1 MPKGS
6 VNSLHYTSY
15 QDSVPPADQWEQIT
29 ENGHLTIGRWHNF
42 FHTSLAAWEQEW
54 HGFPKRGIG
63 AHISFNIEESIF
75 PYLGFY
81 DKTDGPHPLWPTWNS
96 IKDVTTLAEFA
107 GGTKTYQ
114 QIRDD
119 GEWTAEMDT
128 RFANRM
134 ALSLMVFGQGGAYT
148 GTGFSYWHVE
158 PQTDKLNSEDIFLG
172 EKNMRFWHVPGYSST
187 NKTITL
193 NGRTYPA
200 PDGHFQ
206 KLQTFHDDYK
216 YIIDLSYIKSNTEY
230 NLEPDSRSMQRFLRT
245 RHVTADAI
253 GRDMINM
260 DRMMRN
266 HGKLIANVFQ
276 QQHYAEQNLFS
287 PYSWYDAS
295 EKIDLPPYIVYSQRT
310 IREFIWSGI
319 PGSGYF
325 GFDNYITDNTMPREV
340 VPSHQLAT
348 HMRYNKYWDTYHA
361 ISAAGN
367 TFRNFHGFLKTA
379 ILTFNLEIKPQGSS
393 SFSIY
398 NGLDAFGR
406 TSGGGNYAMKP
417 AIATK
422 HSFNAQGLTI
432 VFCVGHEQEVDDV
445 RTDHFRI
452 PNIMGTNYIEVT
464 YKGIGTRWFEV
475 FIPNGAT
482 GRKFTAYSLVQGR
495 EVPGSDGYII

>member
-1 MPKGS
+1 MGQELQRTVSGVTKTYRSSIEGSQLFDVEKLDGLSGGAVVNDGSQLLYSKMTFEAKRVLNYPSFPRNPNFFVMLAARPSALSIAQWFAKGFGKLS
-6 VNSLHYTSY
+6 TLHILSGESI
-15 QDSVPPADQWEQIT
+15 DSVPPADQWEQIT

-325 GFDNYITDNTMPREV
+325 GFDNYITDNTMP
-340 VPSHQLAT
+340 
-348 HMRYNKYWDTYHA
+348 
-361 ISAAGN
+361 
-367 TFRNFHGFLKTA
+367 
-379 ILTFNLEIKPQGSS
+379 
-393 SFSIY
+393 
-398 NGLDAFGR
+398 
-406 TSGGGNYAMKP
+406 
-417 AIATK
+417 
-422 HSFNAQGLTI
+422 
-432 VFCVGHEQEVDDV
+432 
-445 RTDHFRI
+445 
-452 PNIMGTNYIEVT
+452 
-464 YKGIGTRWFEV
+464 
-475 FIPNGAT
+475 
-482 GRKFTAYSLVQGR
+482 
-495 EVPGSDGYII
+495 PG